1 MIDNRIRVMLADK
14 KMSAA
19 ALSKQMPD
27 MGKVC
32 MSFIVNGIAL
42 PTREGMAAMCETFG
56 CLATDLYDEAELNL
70 NVTGKSEGQRPTESP
85 LHTAEVKAE
94 TETEERATI
103 PLNSLEAPVRQ
114 RAEQSGNHGHEG
126 QERLFFWFKP
136 EEKAALIKAVKG
148 LGYRSTA
155 EWMREMYRQTL
166 KQYAA
171 LRLDGKTLHELIPP
185 VVEPVSPATNKA

>member
-1 MIDNRIRVMLADK
+1 MVDNRIKVLLAEK

-19 ALSKQMPD
+19 ALSKTMPD

-42 PTREGMAAMCETFG
+42 PTREGMAAMCETLD
-56 CLATDLYDEAELNL
+56 CVPTDLYDEAELNL
-70 NVTGKSEGQRPTESP
+70 NITGSGETESP
-85 LHTAEVKAE
+85 LHNDAAEVKAAK
-94 TETEERATI
+94 TEEEPII

-114 RAEQSGNHGHEG
+114 KAEQRDRSGHEG
-126 QERLFFWFKP
+126 QERVFFWFRP
-136 EEKAALIKAVKG
+136 EEKEALVKAVKG
-148 LGYRSTA
+148 LGYRSVA

-171 LRLDGKTLHELIPP
+171 LKLNGKTLHDLIPP
-185 VVEPVSPATNKA
+185 IVEPVPPATNKS

>member
-1 MIDNRIRVMLADK
+1 MVENRIRVMLAEK
-14 KMSAA
+14 KMSAT
-19 ALSKQMPD
+19 ALSATMPD

-32 MSFIVNGIAL
+32 MSFIVNGMAL
-42 PTREGMAAMCETFG
+42 PTRDGMRAMCQTFD

-70 NVTGKSEGQRPTESP
+70 NVTGGKGEEAPESP
-85 LHTAEVKAE
+85 LHTAVVNAE

-114 RAEQSGNHGHEG
+114 KEERSGNHGHEG
-126 QERLFFWFKP
+126 QERMFFWFKP
-136 EEKAALIKAVKG
+136 EEKAALVKAVKG

-171 LRLDGKTLHELIPP
+171 LKLDGKTLHELIPP
-185 VVEPVSPATNKA
+185 VVEPVSPATK